1 MDQLNRFDLVW
12 LVDFEFSQPPGERPE
27 VVCMVGREFFS
38 GQLIRLSADEL
49 RNLKTSPIPTD
60 DRTLFVAYYASAEIN
75 CYLALGWPL
84 PSRILDL
91 YVEFRNI
98 TNGLPTAAGRSLL
111 GALSHFGLSSI
122 DVSEKE
128 SMRELAMRGGR
139 YSSDEIFQLLDYC
152 QSDVDALVRLLPE
165 MAPMIDMPRALLR
178 GRYMAA
184 VARMETVGVPID
196 VSTLQSFRDNWDS
209 IKDSLI
215 ADVDREYNV
224 FEGQTFKQNL
234 FAKWLIKNNIPWPR
248 TERGRLALDQDTF
261 RQQAKKYPAVSAL
274 RELRHALSEM
284 KLEKL
289 AVGSDGRNRCMLS
302 PFSSRTGRNQPS
314 NNQFIFGPSV
324 WLRGLIQPKPGT
336 AVAYVDWSQQEL
348 GIAAALSGDQNMLAA
363 YSSGDPYLAFA
374 KQAGAVPADAT
385 KQSHPDQRNQ
395 FKVCALAVQ
404 YGMTEHGLASSL
416 NQPTAFARN
425 LLLMHRETYRT
436 FWNWSQGNID
446 HAMLAGSL
454 QTVFGWTI
462 RTTNEANPRSLANFP
477 MQANGAEMLRLAC
490 CLASENGIRVCC
502 PVHDAILIEA
512 PSDSIQSAV
521 GAVQGYMAEASRIVL
536 DGFELATDAD
546 IVSWPDRYMDEK
558 RGRSMWDR
566 VSSLCDSAEQ
576 STSLTRRNNV
586 INGALKV
593 PLITTRTVL

>member
-1 MDQLNRFDLVW
+1 
-12 LVDFEFSQPPGERPE
+12 
-27 VVCMVGREFFS
+27 
-38 GQLIRLSADEL
+38 
-49 RNLKTSPIPTD
+49 
-60 DRTLFVAYYASAEIN
+60 
-75 CYLALGWPL
+75 
-84 PSRILDL
+84 
-91 YVEFRNI
+91 
-98 TNGLPTAAGRSLL
+98 
-111 GALSHFGLSSI
+111 
-122 DVSEKE
+122 
-128 SMRELAMRGGR
+128 
-139 YSSDEIFQLLDYC
+139 
-152 QSDVDALVRLLPE
+152 
-165 MAPMIDMPRALLR
+165 
-178 GRYMAA
+178 
-184 VARMETVGVPID
+184 
-196 VSTLQSFRDNWDS
+196 
-209 IKDSLI
+209 
-215 ADVDREYNV
+215 
-224 FEGQTFKQNL
+224 
-234 FAKWLIKNNIPWPR
+234 
-248 TERGRLALDQDTF
+248 
-261 RQQAKKYPAVSAL
+261 
-274 RELRHALSEM
+274 
-284 KLEKL
+284 
-289 AVGSDGRNRCMLS
+289 
-302 PFSSRTGRNQPS
+302 
-314 NNQFIFGPSV
+314 
-324 WLRGLIQPKPGT
+324 
-336 AVAYVDWSQQEL
+336 
-348 GIAAALSGDQNMLAA
+348 
-363 YSSGDPYLAFA
+363 
-374 KQAGAVPADAT
+374 
-385 KQSHPDQRNQ
+385 
-395 FKVCALAVQ
+395 
-404 YGMTEHGLASSL
+404 MTEHGLAASL